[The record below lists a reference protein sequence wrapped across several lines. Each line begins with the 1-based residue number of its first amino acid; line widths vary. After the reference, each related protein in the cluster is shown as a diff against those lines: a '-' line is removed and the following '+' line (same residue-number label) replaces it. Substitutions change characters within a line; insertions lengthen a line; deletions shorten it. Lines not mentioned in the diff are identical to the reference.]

1 MLNQGDMTME
11 DKDLGIIAAIIL
23 SGIVGGERTS
33 ADEKTIK
40 RSIDIAIRLKFLL
53 QERIQAKLDI
63 NPPPPIHPVS

>member
-1 MLNQGDMTME
+1 VE

-53 QERIQAKLDI
+53 QERLQTHTPL
-63 NPPPPIHPVS
+63 NPPPPIAPSL